1 MPRLNCESPSPRWM
15 SAVAAS
21 GSRRTP
27 ARALRAQQ
35 TSSTLMMPPNRV
47 KQRLDCDRKGGAA
60 VNDHATVT
68 CGSCERVFDAAMPLS
83 RAGLARSSLMFLVE
97 VCPHCAEVHS
107 YLKSD
112 YSFALPD
119 HADHPLSA

>member
-1 MPRLNCESPSPRWM
+1 MPTHVRE
-15 SAVAAS
+15 
-21 GSRRTP
+21 
-27 ARALRAQQ
+27 Q
-35 TSSTLMMPPNRV
+35 TLV
-47 KQRLDCDRKGGAA
+47 FDRKGGAA

-107 YLKSD
+107 YLKSE
-112 YSFALPD
+112 YSFELPERELD
-119 HADHPLSA
+119 DHPLSA